1 VPPTGGYR
9 FKRYGRWSGRANLF
23 LDLSIGI
30 DENNTLLLK
39 FLFGIDENN
48 TFQLKLWWAWQTFFG
63 SIDNAWQTFFGSID
77 RYRRELWA
85 STNVRCVQGYEIQI

>member
-39 FLFGIDENN
+39 FLLVLMRNI
-48 TFQLKLWWAWQTFFG
+48 TFQLKF
-63 SIDNAWQTFFGSID
+63 
-77 RYRRELWA
+77 YR
-85 STNVRCVQGYEIQI
+85 